1 MFEELFGR
9 LKSSLKEEIFLEN
22 NEPKFVSLVS
32 DTTFKYLWK
41 NERTNS
47 WIREI
52 VESKTGLNLSDYHL
66 SDNEMNTG
74 SDVKDYRTDITL
86 SNEKDNVIIEMNNNY
101 YDSAEIKGRQYLFR
115 KAGFSFD
122 SSEKYNDIRTCT
134 LIMFNNYLKKGFEE
148 QAIINSWFGAH
159 ELGIKYEDIEMFEIF
174 LPIFNKVC
182 YHRSNEIDKRLRLF
196 SCNSYDEMYSIVDK
210 DDSNYFII
218 EELRRLGMNNK
229 FVDEYDYEFV
239 QKKLM
244 NSIKDE
250 GERDGFL
257 KGQHSEKLEIAK
269 KSLEQGLDINV
280 ISTITGLSIDEIKEI
295 KV

>member
-1 MFEELFGR
+1 M
-9 LKSSLKEEIFLEN
+9 EN

-32 DTTFKYLWK
+32 DTTFKYLWE

-182 YHRSNEIDKRLRLF
+182 YHRSNKVDKRLRLF
-196 SCNSYDEMYSIVDK
+196 SCHSYEEMYSIVDK
-210 DDSNYFII
+210 DDPNYFII

-250 GERDGFL
+250 GYENGKQDGKMERN
-257 KGQHSEKLEIAK
+257 LEIAK

>member
-1 MFEELFGR
+1 M
-9 LKSSLKEEIFLEN
+9 
-22 NEPKFVSLVS
+22 EPRFVSLVS

-41 NERTNS
+41 NNKTNP

-52 VESKTGLNLSDYHL
+52 VESKTGINLSDYHL

-74 SDVKDYRTDITL
+74 SLIKDYRTDITL
-86 SNEKDNVIIEMNNNY
+86 SNDKDNVIVEMNNDY
-101 YDSAEIKGRQYLFR
+101 YESAEIKGRQYLFR

-122 SSEKYNDIRTCT
+122 TSESYEMRTTT
-134 LIMFNNYLKKGFEE
+134 LVMFNNYLKKGFEE
-148 QAIINSWFGAH
+148 QAVINSWFGAH

-182 YHRSNEIDKRLRLF
+182 YHRSNKIDKRLRLF
-196 SCNSYDEMYSIVDK
+196 SCTSYEEMYSIVDK
-210 DDSNYFII
+210 DDPNYFII

-250 GERDGFL
+250 SYENGKQDGKMERNI
-257 KGQHSEKLEIAK
+257 EIAK
-269 KSLEQGLDINV
+269 KLLEQGLDFNV
-280 ISTITGLSIDEIKEI
+280 ISKITGLSIEEINNLK
-295 KV
+295 

>member
-1 MFEELFGR
+1 M
-9 LKSSLKEEIFLEN
+9 EN
-22 NEPKFVSLVS
+22 NEPKFVSLAS

-41 NERTNS
+41 NVRTNS

-52 VESKTGLNLSDYHL
+52 VEAKTGISLIDYHL
-66 SDNEMNTG
+66 YDNEMNTG
-74 SDVKDYRTDITL
+74 SLVKDYRTDITL
-86 SNEKDNVIIEMNNNY
+86 SNNKDNVIIEMNNDY

-122 SSEKYNDIRTCT
+122 SSEKYNEIRTTT

-182 YHRSNEIDKRLRLF
+182 YHRSNKIDKRLRLF
-196 SCNSYDEMYSIVDK
+196 SCKSYEEMYSIVDK
-210 DDSNYFII
+210 DDPNYFII

-250 GERDGFL
+250 GYENGKQDG
-257 KGQHSEKLEIAK
+257 EKSKQLEIAK
-269 KSLEQGLDINV
+269 NLLSENIEVNI
-280 ISTITGLSIDEIKEI
+280 ISKTTGLSIEEINNL

>member
-1 MFEELFGR
+1 
-9 LKSSLKEEIFLEN
+9 LEN

-41 NERTNS
+41 NNRTNP

-52 VESKTGLNLSDYHL
+52 VESKTGIDLSNYHL

-74 SDVKDYRTDITL
+74 SLVKDYRTDLTL
-86 SNEKDNVIIEMNNNY
+86 SNEKDNVIIEMNNDY
-101 YDSAEIKGRQYLFR
+101 YESAEIKGRQYLFR

-122 SSEKYNDIRTCT
+122 SSEKYNEIRTTT

-196 SCNSYDEMYSIVDK
+196 SCTSYEEMYSIVDK
-210 DDSNYFII
+210 DDPNYFII

-250 GERDGFL
+250 GYE
-257 KGQHSEKLEIAK
+257 KGKMDRNIEIAK
-269 KSLEQGLDINV
+269 KSLEQNLDINV
-280 ISTITGLSIDEIKEI
+280 ISTITGLSIEEINDLKA
-295 KV
+295 

>member
-1 MFEELFGR
+1 M
-9 LKSSLKEEIFLEN
+9 
-22 NEPKFVSLVS
+22 EPKFVSLVS

-41 NERTNS
+41 NDKTNS

-52 VESKTGLNLSDYHL
+52 VESKTGLDLSDYHL

-74 SDVKDYRTDITL
+74 SIVKDYRTDITL
-86 SNEKDNVIIEMNNNY
+86 SNNKDNIIIEMNNDY
-101 YDSAEIKGRQYLFR
+101 YESAEIKGRQYLFR

-122 SSEKYNDIRTCT
+122 SSESYEVRTTT

-159 ELGIKYEDIEMFEIF
+159 EFGIKYEDIEMFEIF
-174 LPIFNKVC
+174 LSIFNKVC
-182 YHRSNEIDKRLRLF
+182 YHRSNKIDKRLRLF
-196 SCNSYDEMYSIVDK
+196 SCTSYEEMYSIVDK
-210 DDSNYFII
+210 DDPNYFII

-239 QKKLM
+239 QRKLM

-250 GERDGFL
+250 GKRDGYL
-257 KGQHSEKLEIAK
+257 EGKLEGEKSKQLGIAK
-269 KSLEQGLDINV
+269 KMLDKGSEIDF
-280 ISTITGLSIDEIKEI
+280 ISECTGLNINEIKSL
-295 KV
+295 KY

>member
-1 MFEELFGR
+1 M
-9 LKSSLKEEIFLEN
+9 EN
-22 NEPKFVSLVS
+22 NEPKFVSLAS

-41 NERTNS
+41 NNRTNP

-52 VESKTGLNLSDYHL
+52 VEAKTGISLIDYHL
-66 SDNEMNTG
+66 YDNEMNTG
-74 SDVKDYRTDITL
+74 SLVKDYRTDITL
-86 SNEKDNVIIEMNNNY
+86 SNNKDNVIIEMNNDY

-122 SSEKYNDIRTCT
+122 SSKKYNEIRTTT

-196 SCNSYDEMYSIVDK
+196 SCKSYEEMYSIVDK
-210 DDSNYFII
+210 DDPNYFII

-250 GERDGFL
+250 GYE
-257 KGQHSEKLEIAK
+257 KGKSDEKLEIAK
-269 KSLEQGLDINV
+269 NLLSENIEVNI
-280 ISTITGLSIDEIKEI
+280 ISKTTGLSIEEIK
-295 KV
+295 KLN

>member
-1 MFEELFGR
+1 M
-9 LKSSLKEEIFLEN
+9 

-41 NERTNS
+41 NKRTNS

-52 VESKTGLNLSDYHL
+52 VEAKTGIDLSDYHL

-74 SDVKDYRTDITL
+74 SRVKDYRTDITL
-86 SNEKDNVIIEMNNNY
+86 SNDKDNVIIEMNNDY

-122 SSEKYNDIRTCT
+122 SSEKYNEVRITT
-134 LIMFNNYLKKGFEE
+134 LVMFNNYLKKNFEE
-148 QAIINSWFGAH
+148 QAVINSWFGAH
-159 ELGIKYEDIEMFEIF
+159 ELGIKYDDIEMFEIF
-174 LPIFNKVC
+174 LPIFKNMC
-182 YHRSNEIDKRLRLF
+182 YHRSNIIDKRLRLF
-196 SCNSYDEMYSIVDK
+196 SCTSYDEMYSIVDK
-210 DDSNYFII
+210 DDPNYFII

-244 NSIKDE
+244 NSIKYE

-257 KGQHSEKLEIAK
+257 KGQHSEKLEIARK
-269 KSLEQGLDINV
+269 MLDDKVDLE
-280 ISTITGLSIDEIKEI
+280 TIIKYTDLGVDEINDL

>member
-1 MFEELFGR
+1 M
-9 LKSSLKEEIFLEN
+9 EN

-41 NERTNS
+41 NERTNP

-52 VESKTGLNLSDYHL
+52 VESKTGLDLSDYHL

-74 SDVKDYRTDITL
+74 SLIKDYRTDITL
-86 SNEKDNVIIEMNNNY
+86 SNNKDNVIVEMNNDY
-101 YDSAEIKGRQYLFR
+101 YESAEIKGRQYLFR

-122 SSEKYNDIRTCT
+122 SSESYEVRTTT

-182 YHRSNEIDKRLRLF
+182 YHRSNDIDKRLRLF
-196 SCNSYDEMYSIVDK
+196 SCKSYEEMYSIVDK
-210 DDSNYFII
+210 DDPNYFII

-250 GERDGFL
+250 GYENGKQDGKMERNI
-257 KGQHSEKLEIAK
+257 EIAK
-269 KSLEQGLDINV
+269 KMLERNSDITF
-280 ISTITGLSIDEIKEI
+280 ISECTGLSIEEINSLK
-295 KV
+295 

>member
-1 MFEELFGR
+1 MVCYSVFEELFGR
-9 LKSSLKEEIFLEN
+9 LKSSLKGEIFLEN

-52 VESKTGLNLSDYHL
+52 VESKTGIDLNDYHL

-74 SDVKDYRTDITL
+74 SLVKDYRTDITL
-86 SNEKDNVIIEMNNNY
+86 SNEKDNVIIEMNNDY
-101 YDSAEIKGRQYLFR
+101 YESAEIKGRQYLFK

-122 SSEKYNDIRTCT
+122 SSESYEIRTTT

-148 QAIINSWFGAH
+148 QAVINSWFGAH

-182 YHRSNEIDKRLRLF
+182 YHRSNEVDKRLRLF
-196 SCNSYDEMYSIVDK
+196 SCTSYEEMYSIVDK
-210 DDSNYFII
+210 DDPNYFII

-250 GERDGFL
+250 GYE
-257 KGQHSEKLEIAK
+257 KGKQDEKFEIAK
-269 KSLEQGLDINV
+269 KMLEKNSDIDF
-280 ISTITGLSIDEIKEI
+280 ISECTGLNIDEIDNL

>member
-9 LKSSLKEEIFLEN
+9 LKSSLKGEIFLEN

>member
-1 MFEELFGR
+1 M
-9 LKSSLKEEIFLEN
+9 
-22 NEPKFVSLVS
+22 EPRFVSLVS

-41 NERTNS
+41 NDKTNS

-52 VESKTGLNLSDYHL
+52 VESKTGLDLSDYHL
-66 SDNEMNTG
+66 TDNEMNTG
-74 SDVKDYRTDITL
+74 SIVKDYRTDITL
-86 SNEKDNVIIEMNNNY
+86 SNNKDNIIIEMNNDY
-101 YDSAEIKGRQYLFR
+101 YESAEIKGRQYLFR

-122 SSEKYNDIRTCT
+122 SSESYEVRTTT

-159 ELGIKYEDIEMFEIF
+159 EFGIKYEDIEMFEIF

-182 YHRSNEIDKRLRLF
+182 YHRSNKIDKRLRLF
-196 SCNSYDEMYSIVDK
+196 SCTSYEEMYSIVDK
-210 DDSNYFII
+210 DDPNYFII

-229 FVDEYDYEFV
+229 FVDEYDHEFV
-239 QKKLM
+239 QRKLM

-250 GERDGFL
+250 GKRDGYL
-257 KGQHSEKLEIAK
+257 EGKLEGRLEGKLEIAK
-269 KSLEQGLDINV
+269 KSLEQGIDINT
-280 ISTITGLSIDEIKEI
+280 ISIITGLPIEKINDI